1 MGHVHVRR
9 SCEGCG
15 FQRRGVAVM
24 GPWCCEEGWA
34 DAEASYREALRLN
47 PNYANAKNDLSK
59 LLKKLGKED
68 AAP

>member
-1 MGHVHVRR
+1 MLRFISKATVRH
-9 SCEGCG
+9 SY
-15 FQRRGVAVM
+15 VI
-24 GPWCCEEGWA
+24 EGWA